1 MTQLAQEKT
10 DASRPMSQGSGHRSE
25 VENRKTLVSDRSSVI
40 GPPTLS
46 VALLTGGGDKP
57 YALGMAAALTSE
69 GISVDFIGSDDLNVP
84 EVVTNPRVNFLNLRE
99 DQRSEASAMA
109 KLRRVSKYYF
119 RLFGYAA
126 TAQPKLFHLLWN
138 NKFELFDRTL
148 LMFYYKL
155 LGKKVIFTAHNV
167 NAGKRDSNDSW
178 LNRLSLKIQYQL
190 SDHIFVHTPAM
201 KSELLAEFCIRQDK
215 VSVIPFG
222 INNTVPNTNLTIADA
237 KQTLGFDRTDKTML
251 FFGNIAPYK
260 GLEYLVSAFGELL
273 KSDRGYRLL
282 IVGRPKGPPGYWNG
296 IRRTIACNGVK
307 DRVIQ
312 KIECVPDETT
322 E

>member
-109 KLRRVSKYYF
+109 KLRRVSKYYL

-148 LMFYYKL
+148 LMLYYKW
-155 LGKKVIFTAHNV
+155 LGKKIVLTVHNV
-167 NAGKRDSNDSW
+167 NIRKRDANDSS
-178 LNRLSLKIQYQL
+178 LNRFSLNIQYQL
-190 SDHIFVHTPAM
+190 SNHIFVPTESM
-201 KSELLAEFCIRQDK
+201 KSKLA
-215 VSVIPFG
+215 S
-222 INNTVPNTNLTIADA
+222 
-237 KQTLGFDRTDKTML
+237 
-251 FFGNIAPYK
+251 
-260 GLEYLVSAFGELL
+260 
-273 KSDRGYRLL
+273 
-282 IVGRPKGPPGYWNG
+282 
-296 IRRTIACNGVK
+296 
-307 DRVIQ
+307 
-312 KIECVPDETT
+312 
-322 E
+322 